1 VQFVITSTPP
11 LPVTVVE
18 VVVVVVKM
26 MMMWK
31 IFHVNTP
38 PFVFAISVT
47 VHSDAFALESYI

>member
-11 LPVTVVE
+11 PLPITVVE
-18 VVVVVVKM
+18 VMVMVVV
-26 MMMWK
+26 MMWK

-38 PFVFAISVT
+38 PFVFAIPV